1 VFSDQNCLTISEHL
15 QLMVTGPLERLR
27 LEQES
32 LLQVLELCWQ
42 LNKQRLILRM
52 PEFRTPT
59 FRTLELHKLVR
70 SILVRKDHILASDS
84 SALEASTSASSA

>member
-1 VFSDQNCLTISEHL
+1 MFSDQNCLTISEHL

-52 PEFRTPT
+52 PEFRT
-59 FRTLELHKLVR
+59 LELHKLVR
-70 SILVRKDHILASDS
+70 SILVRMDHTLASGS
-84 SALEASTSASSA
+84 SALEASALAASA

>member
-1 VFSDQNCLTISEHL
+1 MFSDQNCLTISEHL

-52 PEFRTPT
+52 PEFRT
-59 FRTLELHKLVR
+59 LELHKLVR

>member
-52 PEFRTPT
+52 PEFRT
-59 FRTLELHKLVR
+59 LELHKLVR